1 MIRVELP
8 HGLGPLTVSLAELL
22 GQVTTC
28 DNGVLGIAMPKVIL
42 DQPQVVA
49 AVGQRE
55 AAGMS
60 KHVRMDGRPSRHERP
75 PRRADSSPI
84 DA

>member
-1 MIRVELP
+1 MVK
-8 HGLGPLTVSLAELL
+8 VWSLSALKRPDSTPKALEAS
-22 GQVTTC
+22 GC
-28 DNGVLGIAMPKVIL
+28 DAGVVNGVLGIAMPKVVL

-49 AVGQRE
+49 AVGQGE

-60 KHVRMDGRPSRHERP
+60 KHVRMHERP